1 MPKHLVAEAGHYCSS
16 IAAQFITSLG
26 KQGVTDMAGFD
37 LSVTDKLLTTTRAVR
52 KRLDLS
58 RPVPDQIIRDC
69 LALTLQAP
77 TGSNKQG
84 WRWMVVTDAAKRAA
98 LADIYREGAG
108 TYLTESQK
116 KAEAAGK
123 AQDGRVYSSAQYL
136 ADNLQ
141 DVPVQVIPCIRVD
154 HLPPNPPQRV
164 WAGLMGSIM
173 PAVWSFQ
180 LALRSRGLGSTLTTL
195 HLSNGEKAADLLG
208 IPEGIMQVGLL
219 PVAYTIGDDFK
230 PAKRPPLD
238 DVLHWN
244 IWNGEQA

>member
-1 MPKHLVAEAGHYCSS
+1 
-16 IAAQFITSLG
+16 
-26 KQGVTDMAGFD
+26 MAGFD

-52 KRLDLS
+52 KRLDLG

-69 LALTLQAP
+69 LELTLQAP

-84 WRWMVVTDAAKRAA
+84 WRWIVVTDAAKRAA

-141 DVPVQVIPCIRVD
+141 DAPIHVIPCIRVD

-195 HLSNGEKAADLLG
+195 HLSNGEKAAELLG

-244 IWNGEQA
+244 TWDGEQA

>member
-1 MPKHLVAEAGHYCSS
+1 
-16 IAAQFITSLG
+16 
-26 KQGVTDMAGFD
+26 MAGFD

-52 KRLDLS
+52 KRLDLG

-69 LALTLQAP
+69 LELTLQAP

-84 WRWMVVTDAAKRAA
+84 WRWIVVTDAAKRAA

-123 AQDGRVYSSAQYL
+123 AQDGRVYSSAPYL

-141 DVPVQVIPCIRVD
+141 DAPIHVIPCIRVD

-244 IWNGEQA
+244 IWDGEQA

>member
-1 MPKHLVAEAGHYCSS
+1 
-16 IAAQFITSLG
+16 
-26 KQGVTDMAGFD
+26 MAGFD

-52 KRLDLS
+52 KRLDLG

-69 LALTLQAP
+69 LELTLQAP

-84 WRWMVVTDAAKRAA
+84 WRWIVVTDAAKRAA

-141 DVPVQVIPCIRVD
+141 DAPVHVIPCIRVD

-195 HLSNGEKAADLLG
+195 HLSNGEKAAELLG

-244 IWNGEQA
+244 TWDGEQA

>member
-1 MPKHLVAEAGHYCSS
+1 
-16 IAAQFITSLG
+16 
-26 KQGVTDMAGFD
+26 MAGFD

-69 LALTLQAP
+69 LELTLQAP

-84 WRWMVVTDAAKRAA
+84 WRWIVVTDAAKRAA

-123 AQDGRVYSSAQYL
+123 VQDGRVYSSAQYL

-141 DVPVQVIPCIRVD
+141 DAPVHVIPCIRVD

-195 HLSNGEKAADLLG
+195 HLSNGEKAAELLG

-244 IWNGEQA
+244 TWDGEQA

>member
-1 MPKHLVAEAGHYCSS
+1 
-16 IAAQFITSLG
+16 
-26 KQGVTDMAGFD
+26 MAGFD

-69 LALTLQAP
+69 LELTLQAP

-141 DVPVQVIPCIRVD
+141 DAPVHVIPCIRVD

-195 HLSNGEKAADLLG
+195 HLSNGDKAADLLG

-238 DVLHWN
+238 HVLHWN
-244 IWNGEQA
+244 IWDGE